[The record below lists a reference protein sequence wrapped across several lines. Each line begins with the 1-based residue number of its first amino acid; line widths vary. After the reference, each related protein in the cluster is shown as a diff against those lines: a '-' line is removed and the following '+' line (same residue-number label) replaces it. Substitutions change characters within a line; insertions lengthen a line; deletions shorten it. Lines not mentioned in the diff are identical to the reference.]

1 MAFPPFNPPRSSQG
15 NEQSTPIYNGN
26 CIVTAKGQYHYLP
39 PSATY
44 EGFLGSMIF
53 YRGLYEWIPV
63 DIAPATVTRAIPG
76 DGQISFMDG
85 YGSLVAVHFLPPTT
99 PAALETLTF
108 PHELMSESTYQTSVP
123 SNPNE
128 AISGRYR
135 SVPNTSS
142 ALATIPPP
150 NDPSVSRLPV
160 LSHTPKLFPS
170 VVGSHSYQII
180 EGDIEDS
187 EADKYIIPTGS
198 KSFKCIAPY
207 LHIETVQRD
216 LAQDQ
221 NNGQD
226 SFEGSLSKRAKVSL
240 H

>member
-1 MAFPPFNPPRSSQG
+1 
-15 NEQSTPIYNGN
+15 
-26 CIVTAKGQYHYLP
+26 
-39 PSATY
+39 
-44 EGFLGSMIF
+44 MIF

-198 KSFKCIAPY
+198 KSFKCIAPVCTVHKNRTLDCPSTCTLKPCNET
-207 LHIETVQRD
+207 LHKTKIMARIHLRGHYQKEQRYRCTD
-216 LAQDQ
+216 W
-221 NNGQD
+221 
-226 SFEGSLSKRAKVSL
+226 
-240 H
+240 